1 MRTWAVIVENIIYAI
16 NLVKT
21 FSKPCLRMTM
31 IHTKGKWV
39 SDVCKIVFKDKWEIV
54 SIRTLKSNLL
64 ACYK

>member
-39 SDVCKIVFKDKWEIV
+39 SDVCKIVFEGKWEIV
-54 SIRTLKSNLL
+54 RVYALKSNLL
-64 ACYK
+64 ACCK